1 MHFKIYWWNGQSYCV
16 FESGSI
22 DPSLLAG
29 FVLSCTCTR
38 HFFSN
43 TAFSHI
49 QVPQLTSIGRMAQLS
64 FSPWVSGSDFNSLSL
79 LVYILWQITQE
90 NLVLNQDVI
99 LEHFNPW
106 EWLVTNSSVSITPKQ
121 THWGFR
127 DKGNDHQLKKLLI
140 VKQILL
146 VSTIKMYREQ
156 CGGNAYWCYGV
167 KG

>member
-22 DPSLLAG
+22 DPSHLAG
-29 FVLSCTCTR
+29 VVLSCTCTR

-49 QVPQLTSIGRMAQLS
+49 QVTTPQLTSIGRMAQLS
-64 FSPWVSGSDFNSLSL
+64 FSPWVSGSDFQLSLSL
-79 LVYILWQITQE
+79 LICILLQSTQE

-106 EWLVTNSSVSITPKQ
+106 EWLVTISPISIIPKQ
-121 THWGFR
+121 THCSYKN
-127 DKGNDHQLKKLLI
+127 KGNDHHLKKLLI

-146 VSTIKMYREQ
+146 VSTIKNVQRT
-156 CGGNAYWCYGV
+156 V
-167 KG
+167 

>member
-1 MHFKIYWWNGQSYCV
+1 M

-22 DPSLLAG
+22 DPSHLAG
-29 FVLSCTCTR
+29 VVLSCTCTR

-49 QVPQLTSIGRMAQLS
+49 QVTTPQLTSIGRMAQLS
-64 FSPWVSGSDFNSLSL
+64 FSPWVSGSDFQLSLSL
-79 LVYILWQITQE
+79 LICILLQSTQE

-106 EWLVTNSSVSITPKQ
+106 EWLVTISPISIIPKQ
-121 THWGFR
+121 THCGYKN
-127 DKGNDHQLKKLLI
+127 KGNDHHLKKLLI

-146 VSTIKMYREQ
+146 VSTIKNVQRT
-156 CGGNAYWCYGV
+156 V
-167 KG
+167 